1 MVDRYVAGLFAGPSR
16 MSAERFESS
25 FSARISSSSSDA
37 VPGIERFE

>member
-1 MVDRYVAGLFAGPSR
+1 MVNRYVVALFAGTSR

-25 FSARISSSSSDA
+25 VSARISSSSSDA